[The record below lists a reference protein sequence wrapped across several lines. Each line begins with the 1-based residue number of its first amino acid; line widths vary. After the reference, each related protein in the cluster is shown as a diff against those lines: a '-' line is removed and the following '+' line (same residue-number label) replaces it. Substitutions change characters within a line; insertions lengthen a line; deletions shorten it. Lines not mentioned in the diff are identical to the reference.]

1 MPYNIRYEML
11 GGLAEKEALE
21 VFTSPA
27 DSALRLM
34 RNRKVMSRITDSA
47 ILVSETNKT

>member
-1 MPYNIRYEML
+1 
-11 GGLAEKEALE
+11 
-21 VFTSPA
+21 SPA

-34 RNRKVMSRITDSA
+34 RINKDMSRITDSA